1 MYTTQKVLWHSKLI
15 NTRKYIAGFL
25 QRPIYLIKY
34 DVNMQ
39 QHDDKTLQFMVA
51 AGQIFKQLRKENT
64 GSSINKF
71 AREYEFDRGNL
82 SKIERG
88 INSCSLITA
97 WKLSEA
103 AGVKFSEFAKLL
115 EEKLGGNFKLIDE

>member
-1 MYTTQKVLWHSKLI
+1 MRIPRLAV
-15 NTRKYIAGFL
+15 GFL

-39 QHDDKTLQFMVA
+39 QHDDKTLQFMAA
-51 AGQIFKQLRKENT
+51 AGQIFKQLRQENT

-71 AREYEFDRGNL
+71 AREYELDRGNL